1 MRYNSLIGF
10 SYCLTGAWYNMRSLA
25 SVQAGSEGNVTG
37 RLNDGGEGKERKG
50 RVGNVQDTRC

>member
-1 MRYNSLIGF
+1 
-10 SYCLTGAWYNMRSLA
+10 MRSLA

-50 RVGNVQDTRC
+50 RVGKVQDTRC